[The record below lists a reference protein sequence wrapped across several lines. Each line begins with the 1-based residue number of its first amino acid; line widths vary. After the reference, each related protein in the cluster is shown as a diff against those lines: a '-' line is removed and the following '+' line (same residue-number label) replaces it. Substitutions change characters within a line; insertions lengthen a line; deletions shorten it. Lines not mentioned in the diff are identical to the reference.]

1 MDQNVTVLR
10 YRVAFDDQN
19 LPGTRMVETFT
30 FGMSGLSERWS
41 DVEACKSILVT
52 VTYVVSVSHFH
63 HQVLF
68 LSMAAFQVNECN
80 ATQYT
85 CASMLDANPHVYIE
99 LQLRHHL
106 PSEIPKRHI
115 RVPNV
120 THTSNKRVGT

>member
-68 LSMAAFQVNECN
+68 LLNGCVSGQ
-80 ATQYT
+80 
-85 CASMLDANPHVYIE
+85 
-99 LQLRHHL
+99 
-106 PSEIPKRHI
+106 
-115 RVPNV
+115 
-120 THTSNKRVGT
+120 